1 MHSFTPPGHWQSLLD
16 KNFDGS
22 TDLLETIVQRKV
34 AVFKKKG
41 SVLQNKAS
49 YITD

>member
-1 MHSFTPPGHWQSLLD
+1 MHSFTPLEHWQSLLD

-22 TDLLETIVQRKV
+22 TDLLEKMVQRKV
-34 AVFKKKG
+34 AIFKTKG
-41 SVLQNKAS
+41 SVLQNKAN